1 MIYELIFAGTLFF
14 SPQVQKDSLGTETVN
29 GKLFVIHKVDE
40 KETLYAISRRYGASI
55 DAILKSNPGLSTTL
69 EVGQIVK
76 VPYEKKAIARATPGG
91 ATHKVAPKETMYSI
105 ARTYGISVEDLKK
118 WNNITDNNISIGQ
131 ELVVKKPTGNRAT
144 PVTVENTTK
153 SIPANGIHTVAAG
166 ETLYAVAR
174 QYGVTVAQL
183 RTWNSLS
190 SDDLKLGQDIFV
202 AAPGQR
208 KETSVRTQ
216 PEVKPEV
223 PPARS
228 DTPPAEPARNER
240 TETAKTT
247 QTSTPQPQTRTETI
261 RISES
266 MKNSDEVMESGLAE
280 LIEGT
285 EGNRKYLALHRT
297 APVGTILKVRNE
309 MNNREVFVRVMGK
322 LPDTPVNDK
331 LVLKLSRSAY
341 DRLGAIDARFR
352 VELTYYK

>member
-14 SPQVQKDSLGTETVN
+14 NPQVQKDSLGTETVN

-40 KETLYAISRRYGASI
+40 KETLYALSRRYGAPV

-76 VPYEKKAIARATPGG
+76 VPYEKKTVVKTTTTT
-91 ATHKVAPKETMYSI
+91 ATHKVAAKETMYSI

-131 ELVVKKPTGNRAT
+131 DLIVKKPSGNRTT
-144 PVTVENTTK
+144 PVVENTTK
-153 SIPANGIHTVAAG
+153 PIPASGIHTVATG
-166 ETLYAVAR
+166 ETLYAVSR
-174 QYGVTVAQL
+174 QYGITVAQL
-183 RTWNSLS
+183 RSWNTLS
-190 SDDLKLGQDIFV
+190 SDELKSGQDIFV

-208 KETSVRTQ
+208 KENNVQTQ
-216 PEVKPEV
+216 PQAKKESTPVRAENPPVEPVKNDRP
-223 PPARS
+223 
-228 DTPPAEPARNER
+228 
-240 TETAKTT
+240 ETAKSG
-247 QTSTPQPQTRTETI
+247 QTPTPQPQTRTETI

-266 MKNSDEVMESGLAE
+266 MKNSDEIMESGLAE

-322 LPDTPVNDK
+322 LPETPVNDK
-331 LVLKLSRSAY
+331 LVLKISRSAY